1 MQEAETGRTE
11 VCETSSQQ
19 KKGEQGGTSLSSQ
32 QQQEVYDRR
41 IAVQANLGKSK
52 QDPTSKIN

>member
-1 MQEAETGRTE
+1 
-11 VCETSSQQ
+11 
-19 KKGEQGGTSLSSQ
+19 
-32 QQQEVYDRR
+32 VYDRR